1 MVLSTEREGLR
12 SIGNWE
18 LFEQIAASGMGTV
31 YKARNRDN
39 GEVAAIKV
47 LPPFQAGNQQAYQ
60 RFAREC
66 RILSAL
72 NDPHIVRALDF
83 GIEGCEPYLVM
94 EYVEGER
101 LGDRVART
109 GKIPEAEAVRLIAQV
124 AGALDRMHGR
134 KLVHRNVQ
142 PDSILITADGQARL
156 TDLCLI
162 KEVESHE
169 ALTRDGTCLGTPYFM
184 APEQFRD
191 AAKAGRRCDIYALA
205 ATLYLTVTGTP
216 PYAGCNVVEMCARKM
231 RNDLAPPRMLE
242 PSLSEPTDQA
252 IRRAMNAEPFNRP
265 ATCEEFIASLGA
277 PQAPAEVAT
286 PNVLPDAEV
295 AVAATASADDS
306 AALPP
311 ATSAY
316 SNEYIS
322 SAWMWVGAAATVTA
336 FISGFYFLWG
346 H

>member
-1 MVLSTEREGLR
+1 MTLSTEKETLR

-18 LFEQIAASGMGTV
+18 LFERIAASGVGTV

-109 GKIPEAEAVRLIAQV
+109 GKVSEAEAIRLIAQV

-162 KEVESHE
+162 KEVESRE
-169 ALTRDGTCLGTPYFM
+169 ALTRDGTCMGTPHFM

-231 RNDLAPPRMLE
+231 RNDLVPPRTLE
-242 PSLSEPTDQA
+242 PTLSEPVDQA

-277 PQAPAEVAT
+277 PNAPGEAPV
-286 PNVLPDAEV
+286 PSVLPESEV
-295 AVAATASADDS
+295 AVAAGASTDD
-306 AALPP
+306 APPP
-311 ATSAY
+311 ATSADA
-316 SNEYIS
+316 NDYIS